1 MRCQPLPSARSSAH
15 EHGQHHE
22 HRAAGAAVRLRR
34 QARQVWAFGNTRE
47 YVRELIRRDQRA
59 QAIAR
64 LPAMVEVGLVNM
76 PARSDTAEANWT
88 AWTER

>member
-1 MRCQPLPSARSSAH
+1 MPSARSSAH

-34 QARQVWAFGNTRE
+34 QAPQVRAFGNTSQ
-47 YVRELIRRDQRA
+47 YVRELIRRDQRK
-59 QAIAR
+59 QDIVR
-64 LPAMVEVGLVNM
+64 LRAMFRVGLVSG
-76 PARSDTAEANWT
+76 AAKSDTAEANWT